1 MVPTSHP
8 HPKIVTDTLQ
18 YFKEQFNQEPEAVF
32 LSPGRINII
41 GEHVDYN
48 DGFVFPAAI
57 DRYVCF
63 AIQRSSNAHSVWV
76 AKDLGETFQW
86 IPNQPLVPSATLWAN
101 YLLGVLYQLEERG
114 IKVPPVEMVFS
125 SSIPMGAGLSSSAA
139 LECGFAFALNELFRF
154 GLDPAEI
161 AKIGQQAE
169 HVFVG
174 VKCGIMD
181 QFACV
186 FGERGQAILLD
197 CRSLTHTYY
206 PADLGECTLVL
217 FDTGVKHTHLTSGY
231 NDRRNEVEAGMKIIQ
246 QKYPSVRTYRDC
258 TQEMLEEVK
267 QELGLL
273 LYRRCQFVVEEIGR
287 VQKAAIALKEKNH
300 ALLGLIMT
308 ATHNGLSEDYDVS
321 CPELDF
327 LVEQAIQEA
336 GVYGARMMGGGF
348 GGCTLNLVRQNTV
361 AALQARL
368 SQRYREVFGIE
379 LKSYMVNI
387 SKGVHRYILK
397 S

>member
-1 MVPTSHP
+1 
-8 HPKIVTDTLQ
+8 
-18 YFKEQFNQEPEAVF
+18 
-32 LSPGRINII
+32 
-41 GEHVDYN
+41 
-48 DGFVFPAAI
+48 
-57 DRYVCF
+57 
-63 AIQRSSNAHSVWV
+63 
-76 AKDLGETFQW
+76 
-86 IPNQPLVPSATLWAN
+86 
-101 YLLGVLYQLEERG
+101 
-114 IKVPPVEMVFS
+114 
-125 SSIPMGAGLSSSAA
+125 
-139 LECGFAFALNELFRF
+139 
-154 GLDPAEI
+154 
-161 AKIGQQAE
+161 
-169 HVFVG
+169 
-174 VKCGIMD
+174 
-181 QFACV
+181 
-186 FGERGQAILLD
+186 
-197 CRSLTHTYY
+197 
-206 PADLGECTLVL
+206 
-217 FDTGVKHTHLTSGY
+217 
-231 NDRRNEVEAGMKIIQ
+231 MKIIQ